1 MRQERTPPGSAA
13 SPVTA
18 PPLPFVSLHLPAVL
32 LPPPPPPASS
42 HSSLRILQSDLAFFP
57 SSGSTPHNHP
67 PPPRPRLLPFLR
79 LPPPPPEPL
88 AEGFRHVRSLPFAAA
103 PQHPSA
109 RSAPE
114 RSARPRQHL
123 PACTTASVQLM
134 NTAAGMR
141 RHHPSPCFLFFFL
154 SFCLSIGGPFAG
166 AQKRNALLGYRLR

>member
-13 SPVTA
+13 SPAPA
-18 PPLPFVSLHLPAVL
+18 PPSRLSLFIFQPFFFP
-32 LPPPPPPASS
+32 LPPSPPASS
-42 HSSLRILQSDLAFFP
+42 HPSLRILQPVLASFP
-57 SSGSTPHNHP
+57 SSGSA
-67 PPPRPRLLPFLR
+67 
-79 LPPPPPEPL
+79 PPPPPEPL
-88 AEGFRHVRSLPFAAA
+88 AEGFRHVRSLLFAAA

-123 PACTTASVQLM
+123 PACITASVQLM

-141 RHHPSPCFLFFFL
+141 HPSPCFLFFLF
-154 SFCLSIGGPFAG
+154 SFSLSIGGLFAG